1 MSEVIF
7 GVFIVNFLVLSLA
20 DESEI
25 ENWRK
30 FEVDTVASGLVVDSS
45 MI

>member
-7 GVFIVNFLVLSLA
+7 GVFIVNFFVLSLA
-20 DESEI
+20 DES
-25 ENWRK
+25 
-30 FEVDTVASGLVVDSS
+30 EVDTVASGLVVDSS